1 MQFRPEMRHSQTL
14 SCWLIVAAVVLLLK
28 HHYSIASASDL
39 DWMFRPLSVLLE
51 WFTGHAFYRD
61 SNHEWVSG
69 SADVRLV
76 KACAGINFM
85 LMSFMAYAWTLRPGC
100 CRAVAARSWIA
111 KGAVLL
117 GAAII
122 AAWMTSLL
130 ANSLRIIV
138 AMALTSNGAGL
149 HRLIGMLIYV
159 PLLSLQLALEG
170 RRDHWVILAGPALL
184 YLLLMV
190 LVPLLTGN
198 ALSSPALFLEHLR
211 HVSILIAVM
220 CGLYYL
226 LRKLKH
232 SRVDGTVR

>member
-1 MQFRPEMRHSQTL
+1 MRHWQTL
-14 SCWLIVAAVVLLLK
+14 SWWLMVSAIVLLLK
-28 HHYSIASASDL
+28 HHYSIATAADL
-39 DWMFRPLSVLLE
+39 EWMFRPLSKLLE
-51 WFTGHAFYRD
+51 WYTGHAFYRD
-61 SNHEWVSG
+61 SNHEWMSG

-100 CRAVAARSWIA
+100 CLAVAARSWIA

-117 GAAII
+117 CAAII

-138 AMALTSNGAGL
+138 AMAVTSDGAGL

-159 PLLSLQLALEG
+159 PLLSLQLTLGG
-170 RRDHWVILAGPALL
+170 RRDNRVVLAGPALL

-226 LRKLKH
+226 LRKLKW
-232 SRVDGTVR
+232 SRVAGTFR

>member
-1 MQFRPEMRHSQTL
+1 M
-14 SCWLIVAAVVLLLK
+14 
-28 HHYSIASASDL
+28 
-39 DWMFRPLSVLLE
+39 
-51 WFTGHAFYRD
+51 
-61 SNHEWVSG
+61 
-69 SADVRLV
+69 
-76 KACAGINFM
+76 
-85 LMSFMAYAWTLRPGC
+85 
-100 CRAVAARSWIA
+100 
-111 KGAVLL
+111 L

-232 SRVDGTVR
+232 SRVAGTVR